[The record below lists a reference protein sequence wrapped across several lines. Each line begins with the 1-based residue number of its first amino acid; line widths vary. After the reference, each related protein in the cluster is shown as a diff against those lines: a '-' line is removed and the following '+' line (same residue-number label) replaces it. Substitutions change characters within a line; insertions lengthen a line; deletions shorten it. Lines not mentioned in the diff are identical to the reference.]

1 MCIGQ
6 TSRTNI
12 RKIELTDAPFFVDLM
27 NSPPFLHY
35 IGDRNVRDEAG
46 AAKYLSNGM
55 LKSYEQFGYGY
66 YVVRTLDEKPI
77 GICGFLKKSFL
88 DNVDFG
94 FAFLPEYQG
103 QGFGYEAGQ
112 ATLQYGIRKYAFRAL
127 DAVTVPA
134 NRPSIGLLEKLGFA
148 FQSKTIQPE
157 TQEQLSIYR
166 WKASAQ
172 S

>member
-1 MCIGQ
+1 MSIGQ
-6 TSRTNI
+6 TSRTII
-12 RKIELTDAPFFVDLM
+12 RKIELTDAPFFVELM
-27 NSPPFLHY
+27 NSPPFLRY
-35 IGDRNVRDEAG
+35 IGDRNVRNEAD
-46 AAKYLSNGM
+46 AAKYLTNGM

-66 YVVRTLDEKPI
+66 YVVRTLDEQPI

-103 QGFGYEAGQ
+103 QGFGSEAGE
-112 ATLQYGIRKYAFRAL
+112 ATLQYGIQQYAFKAL

-134 NRPSIGLLEKLGFA
+134 NRPSIGLLQKLGFA
-148 FQSKTIQPE
+148 FQSERLQPE
-157 TQEQLSIYR
+157 TEEQLLIYR
-166 WKASAQ
+166 WKASTQ

>member
-1 MCIGQ
+1 
-6 TSRTNI
+6 
-12 RKIELTDAPFFVDLM
+12 
-27 NSPPFLHY
+27 
-35 IGDRNVRDEAG
+35 
-46 AAKYLSNGM
+46 M

-66 YVVRTLDEKPI
+66 YVVRTLDEQPI

-103 QGFGYEAGQ
+103 QGFGSEAGE
-112 ATLQYGIRKYAFRAL
+112 ATLQYGIQQYAFKAL

-134 NRPSIGLLEKLGFA
+134 NRPSIGLLQKLGFA
-148 FQSKTIQPE
+148 FQSERLQPE
-157 TQEQLSIYR
+157 TEEQLLIYR
-166 WKASAQ
+166 WKASTQ